1 MLTNQ
6 TPSRG
11 PRLEA
16 EAGGDSK
23 TSPALN
29 WRRTSFCGIENSCV
43 DLAFEPTGVAMRDS
57 KDPAGP
63 VLLFTTTEWA
73 AFLRGVH
80 NGEFELPRGELEV
93 PEC

>member
-1 MLTNQ
+1 MVTNQ

-11 PRLEA
+11 SRLEA
-16 EAGGDSK
+16 EAGGDTK
-23 TSPALN
+23 TPSPLE
-29 WRRTSFCGIENSCV
+29 WRRTSFCGIENACV
-43 DLAFEPTGVAMRDS
+43 DVAFASTGIAMRDS

-80 NGEFELPRGELEV
+80 NGEFELPRGELER
-93 PEC
+93 PGC

>member
-11 PRLEA
+11 SRREDA
-16 EAGGDSK
+16 AGGDSR
-23 TSPALN
+23 TSPPRN
-29 WRRTSFCGIENSCV
+29 WRRTSFCGIENACV
-43 DLAFEPTGVAMRDS
+43 DVAFAPTVVAMRDS
-57 KDPAGP
+57 KDPTGP
-63 VLLFTTTEWA
+63 VLLFTTTEWS

-80 NGEFELPRGELEV
+80 NGEFELPRGELDV